1 MSNEVRIKACVLRH
15 PDWGVARIADSM
27 NVRQD
32 EVRALVGSIPRIESP
47 SLSGGNGNGAG
58 TVDLSSVLRRY
69 DIKAAILNELSTL
82 SEGKL
87 ISEAE
92 LCNRTAGTDK
102 NRFRRTV
109 ENNPDVFNPL
119 RIKLKLDATSDGK
132 YFWGKASDVEAAL
145 KIRDL

>member
-1 MSNEVRIKACVLRH
+1 
-15 PDWGVARIADSM
+15 M

-32 EVRALVGSIPRIESP
+32 EVRAVIGEGPHTPQLDHAQP
-47 SLSGGNGNGAG
+47 SGDNGRGAG
-58 TVDLSSVLRRY
+58 TVDLSSVLKRY
-69 DIKAAILNELSTL
+69 DIKAAILTELAAL
-82 SEGKL
+82 PEGKL

-109 ENNPDVFNPL
+109 ENNPDIFNSL
-119 RIKLKLDATSDGK
+119 RIKLKLDVANDGK
-132 YFWGKASDVEAAL
+132 WFWGKADDIATAL